1 MRSVWKSFI
10 NFKVHPEEKGLYL
23 IYKMRSGVFFSFPI
37 KPLMF
42 GSKKV
47 FLSSD
52 LTSFVVDNTGNRT
65 DENSYFPFFP
75 SSPKWKVSALMK
87 EWRSSSFCARLLF
100 S

>member
-1 MRSVWKSFI
+1 M

-52 LTSFVVDNTGNRT
+52 LTSFVVDNTGNIT
-65 DENSYFPFFP
+65 DENSYFPL
-75 SSPKWKVSALMK
+75 SIRSKVESLCTYERM
-87 EWRSSSFCARLLF
+87 EVILLLC
-100 S
+100 STSL